1 MAMINS
7 INNNPINMGAFRP
20 EAEATTT
27 SAPHSEETSNTS
39 VQDGFETKQSGLEG
53 YSRDVKELVH
63 RLALANKMDES
74 KVPVVSGTDG
84 NDNIYVTYGT
94 KPGEIIVDINGEKQ
108 SIENGVR
115 GFVLDGGKGDDT
127 IVVNPDLCQGMYI
140 TGGEGNDKIVCG
152 RGGSVIID
160 NYGANTITGSAGN
173 DVIIAGGFDLDPN
186 ATVGLAPEGPK
197 EAGGLVI
204 NGNIIYGLGGNDY
217 IEGGRANDYIDAG
230 TGKNVVYG
238 MSGDDFITAG
248 DGKNY
253 ISGGEGN
260 DVIQTTGGRNI
271 LVGGHGNDTILANA
285 GSNVIVS
292 GQGHNTIEGDKK
304 AAGDRPNKVFINS
317 QSSVAQGQGDQVNTL
332 ESANIPS
339 TFTILGEKIGS
350 AAVSAAP
357 GNAEFHEQNLKAAF
371 AERVIDDLE
380 TLAALPQGHAT
391 FSALEPTGKTVDF
404 VPDDKG
410 NCCEHFSGASLDDQ
424 LRPGTGSNSVVH
436 YNRSKISIS
445 GAESWGTRPTIV
457 GLFHELCHSYNS
469 AIGNLDN
476 RYLSPSGLP
485 ATCAE
490 DWYFMFR
497 GCEYQAVGLD
507 NPVVQA
513 NPKGITENDLRRE
526 LNLTYRDTY

>member
-7 INNNPINMGAFRP
+7 INNNPINMSAFRP
-20 EAEATTT
+20 EAEVPATGAT
-27 SAPHSEETSNTS
+27 HSEETPNPA

-63 RLALANKMDES
+63 RLAVANKMDES
-74 KVPVVSGTDG
+74 EVPVISGTDG
-84 NDNIYVTYGT
+84 DDNIYVTYGT

-108 SIENGVR
+108 SVENGIR

-127 IVVNPDLCQGMYI
+127 IVVNPNLCQGMYI

-217 IEGGRANDYIDAG
+217 IQGGKANDYIDAG
-230 TGKNVVYG
+230 PGRNVVYG
-238 MSGDDFITAG
+238 MSGNDFITAG
-248 DGKNY
+248 EGENY

-271 LVGGHGNDTILANA
+271 LVGGHGDDTIMANA

-292 GQGHNTIEGDKK
+292 GQGHNAIEGDKK
-304 AAGDRPNKVFINS
+304 AAGDRPNKVFVNS
-317 QSSVAQGQGDQVNTL
+317 QSSVAQGQGDQVKTL
-332 ESANIPS
+332 ESVNIPS
-339 TFTILGEKIGS
+339 TFTIQGEKIGS
-350 AAVSAAP
+350 ATVTAAP
-357 GNAEFHEQNLKAAF
+357 GTAEFHEQSLKAAF

-380 TLAALPQGHAT
+380 TLAALPQGQTMFA
-391 FSALEPTGKTVDF
+391 ALEPTGKQVDF
-404 VPDDKG
+404 VPTDKG
-410 NCCEHFSGASLDDQ
+410 NCCEHFSGSSLDDQ
-424 LRPGTGSNSVVH
+424 LKPGPGSNSVVH
-436 YNRSKISIS
+436 YNLSKIST
-445 GAESWGTRPTIV
+445 GGTENWAARPTIV
-457 GLFHELCHSYNS
+457 GMFHEMCHSYNS
-469 AIGNLDN
+469 AMGNLDG
-476 RYLSPSGLP
+476 RYLSPTGQP

-490 DWYFMFR
+490 DWYYMSP
-497 GCEYQAVGLD
+497 GCEYQAVGLK
-507 NPVVQA
+507 NPAVQA
-513 NPKGITENDLRRE
+513 NPQGITENDLRNE
-526 LNLTYRDTY
+526 LNLAYRDAY